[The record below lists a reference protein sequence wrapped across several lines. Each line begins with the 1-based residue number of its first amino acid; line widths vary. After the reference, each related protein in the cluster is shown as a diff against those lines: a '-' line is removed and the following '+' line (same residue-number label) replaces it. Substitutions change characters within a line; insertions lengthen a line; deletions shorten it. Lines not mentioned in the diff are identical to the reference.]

1 MGLQLRMDLLE
12 DNRREKEEII
22 NKFDKKLD
30 SLSQQVQAI
39 WSMQEQRKD
48 LGSSL
53 LAKVSLDKKI
63 SYYNRS
69 CSV

>member
-1 MGLQLRMDLLE
+1 MDLLE
-12 DNRREKEEII
+12 DNRREKEEIM

-30 SLSQQVQAI
+30 SLSQQVQAL

-53 LAKVSLDKKI
+53 LAKVSLLL
-63 SYYNRS
+63 
-69 CSV
+69 